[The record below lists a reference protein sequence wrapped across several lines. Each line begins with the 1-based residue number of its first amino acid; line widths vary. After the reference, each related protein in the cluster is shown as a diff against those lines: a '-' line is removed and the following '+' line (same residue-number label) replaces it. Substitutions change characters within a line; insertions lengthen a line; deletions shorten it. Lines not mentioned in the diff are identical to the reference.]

1 MNKHTREKK
10 VLEELKKSNEFHA
23 KLYSVEP
30 NDNSIEQPK
39 SNETPIQPIVELKA
53 QVTPKEL
60 EPIQQPVKEP
70 ELKSGPMVQNKV
82 SVPTKETVKEPAK
95 VDRQDDV
102 YKARYETIIGKY
114 NAEIPRYKDQLKE
127 LDNEVKRLKDIIVNV
142 EQRRPQE
149 VQSKPETSAPSK
161 LMADTEITPFD
172 IETAKYIK
180 PEDNTDYGEGIVDL
194 VVRGANEVA
203 ELKLKEYN
211 SKITNYINSRIRQVE
226 QKMSAIE
233 DLQNKVT
240 NVETK
245 QHLSIQD
252 KFYTDL
258 NTLSSDWLSVR
269 DTEEF
274 WEWLNQ
280 PDPLS
285 LFLRRDLLDT
295 AIKDFDAQRVAA
307 LYNAYINSSRIS
319 PIISN
324 EDFNKPSIAG
334 EPEIVVTPEPTVNRN
349 ALSIDNVIQ
358 PNKVKVSVN
367 QPVAIETPP
376 NIGSAAIKIA
386 KAHEDLKMRRITVDQ
401 YNDVVARETG
411 AFYKDG
417 KLVM

>member
-358 PNKVKVSVN
+358 PNKVKVSVS